1 MPEIMV
7 FKEMVEENS
16 VPFIAYVESTG
27 HYTDNGDWTLYGN
40 PTTVKMDGIILPLSD
55 DDLKYTET
63 GTYSTKDRK
72 IITTQPLE
80 FNQKIEYKDTVYT
93 VQNFKDYSDYADVFI
108 YYARWREK

>member
-16 VPFIAYVESTG
+16 VPFIAHVESTG
-27 HYTDNGDWTLYGN
+27 HYADNGDWISGEG
-40 PTTVKMDGIILPLSD
+40 PTTVEMDGIILPLSD
-55 DDLKYTET
+55 DDLKYTEA
-63 GTYSTKDRK
+63 GTYSIKNRK

-80 FNQKIEYKDTVYT
+80 FNQNIEYKGAVYT

-108 YYARWREK
+108 YFARWREK